1 MLFCGPIPGIF
12 RNSLPQAGGVNG
24 RDDSPRG
31 DRLFLMDMEYVQGE
45 VDGAGQ
51 ATVTENTEELHDE
64 EHGSTGMN
72 SEENPAESL
81 PSAPS
86 PTENPGEQTN
96 EGSKPPAEI
105 PTENQSPAAEEP
117 PSAEAPAQPQE
128 NIGEPDKG
136 NNEEGLTSSSVF
148 DEEEN
153 TPDQP
158 QETPSQPRKKQRL
171 KNHKPTQSVPPS
183 LLKIP
188 AVLSKVAD
196 TLPSLFVS
204 SAMIVELQAN
214 LKNINASLACASRES
229 STVAELRGQFKT
241 EWTRFV
247 DGIDKIVE
255 INETE
260 NIREFCR
267 RQLPSVER
275 TVQRMRGKAEI
286 LEKRPKTKQEFDA
299 IDVAFQDAAGALEE
313 NLGNFRRSLR
323 ALLAAFQ
330 GGNRIIKLITASES
344 EMELVKKTNVD
355 FVNMMLE
362 FISNAEN
369 GVTRRKGVKVVC
381 SDALK
386 EINALFDAA
395 AREEKRIRDVEKREA
410 DKDKPIRKKEEK
422 LLPPAAKLQ
431 PTPIPKHT
439 AVTRPPL
446 FEERKRVG
454 GLGPTRSPRGQKS
467 RSRQGSRGSSRNS
480 GRQSPLPTEKHV
492 QESTAE

>member
-1 MLFCGPIPGIF
+1 
-12 RNSLPQAGGVNG
+12 
-24 RDDSPRG
+24 
-31 DRLFLMDMEYVQGE
+31 MDMEYEQGE
-45 VDGAGQ
+45 LDGAGKTA
-51 ATVTENTEELHDE
+51 ATETPEESRHE
-64 EHGSTGMN
+64 EHGSMGVN
-72 SEENPAESL
+72 AEENPPEFQPA
-81 PSAPS
+81 APS
-86 PTENPGEQTN
+86 PTENPEEQTN
-96 EGSKPPAEI
+96 EESKPDTEI
-105 PTENQSPAAEEP
+105 LPENQSPVTEQP
-117 PSAEAPAQPQE
+117 LSTEAPAE
-128 NIGEPDKG
+128 TRESIGDPDKDD
-136 NNEEGLTSSSVF
+136 NEEGLMSSSVF
-148 DEEEN
+148 EEEEN

-158 QETPSQPRKKQRL
+158 QETPTQPRKKQRL

-204 SAMIVELQAN
+204 NAMIVELQAS

-229 STVAELRGQFKT
+229 STIAELRGQFKT

-330 GGNRIIKLITASES
+330 GGNRIIKLITTNES

-362 FISNAEN
+362 FIANAEN
-369 GVTRRKGVKVVC
+369 GVTRRKGVKAVC

-467 RSRQGSRGSSRNS
+467 KSRQSFGSRGSSRNS
-480 GRQSPLPTEKHV
+480 GRQSPLPTEKNV
-492 QESTAE
+492 QESAAD